1 MKLIN
6 LPTRGSL
13 LKTMTPK
20 ILVVGDLMVDRYH
33 FGTVTR
39 ISPEAPIPVV
49 KIVEERSFMGG
60 AGNVIENLL
69 ALGAEVKCPMA
80 PAAIPVKNRLMVGDT
95 QVARWDESDELPPVD
110 LEAIDQAV
118 LHWRPDAV
126 VISDYGKGA
135 ITYEVN
141 EVLADLK
148 VPTFIDTKRNPED
161 FQIFE
166 EATFFPN
173 QKEFDEYRKEYS
185 QVYMLLGG
193 VILKRGPLGIQRW
206 LDGAVFESYPA
217 WAERVVSVCGAGDT
231 VLAGFTYAYVTG
243 HEAPVAFANAAA
255 AVVVGKPWTSTAT
268 VEEINEVL
276 EKVKTNIPFAV

>member
-1 MKLIN
+1 
-6 LPTRGSL
+6 
-13 LKTMTPK
+13 MTLPK

-49 KIVEERSFMGG
+49 KIVDEKSFMGG

-69 ALGAEVKCPMA
+69 ALGAEVKCPVS
-80 PAAIPVKNRLMVGDT
+80 PTQQIPVKNRLMVGDT
-95 QVARWDESDELPPVD
+95 QVARWDENDELPPVD

-148 VPTFIDTKRNPED
+148 VPTFIDTKRNPRDFNVIED
-161 FQIFE
+161 V
-166 EATFFPN
+166 TFFPN
-173 QKEFDEYRKEYS
+173 QKEYDEYRTEYNHLWS
-185 QVYMLLGG
+185 V
-193 VILKRGPLGIQRW
+193 VLKRGSLGIQV
-206 LDGAVFESYPA
+206 LNQGKVVQDYPA
-217 WAERVVSVCGAGDT
+217 WAGRVVSVCGAGDT
-231 VLAGFTYAYVTG
+231 VLVGFVYASCFHG
-243 HEAPVAFANAAA
+243 MDALAFANAAA

-268 VEEINEVL
+268 QEEINEVL
-276 EKVKTNIPFAV
+276 EKVKTPTTV